1 MDRNGYIGRAP
12 ADSSVVVARQIYSP
26 SGVTTD
32 FTFNSGY
39 VPGYID
45 LYLNGARMVEGSDY
59 TATDTSTITLITA
72 ATNGDVLEA
81 VAYKAY
87 NATTSN
93 RIGIQSAG
101 SVIGNVDT
109 LNFIGAGNTFLIS
122 GTTVD
127 VSISGGA
134 GAGGTW
140 ANYDGMAG
148 ITTSKKVRIDNNLDV
163 TGNIS
168 VGGTL
173 TYEDVTNVDAIGIST
188 IRKNLFV
195 VPNATPG
202 EASEVGIGIGTGTAN
217 YRITAV
223 EPNTQINFGTAG
235 DVGGFL
241 MSSNDGQFGI
251 SGGARWNGSNW
262 NARHTGSAQVRT
274 DGDGVLLFSADA
286 SLTKGNNFAPT
297 ERLRIDAGG
306 KVGIGTNVPI
316 TTAALSVSGT
326 DTLGSVGRI
335 ALKRK
340 DDAPSGSGALGAL
353 VFSDK
358 GTTIAAEIRARRNSG
373 TWTSGSSQ
381 PSMIT
386 FHTTLDGANSTTERF
401 RIASTGA
408 IGLSGANY
416 GTSGQV
422 LTSQGTGAVTWADA
436 GGGIGTEAFAVGV
449 GTVITL
455 DLTNTQDHKVTATGI
470 TTITC
475 TGGAEGVSHDIRIIN
490 SGSATIGFS
499 TYFLFPSGAAPSI
512 PSADGAISMI
522 SFTVNRV
529 GTAGTQLLSG
539 ASVNYS

>member
-12 ADSSVVVARQIYSP
+12 ADSSVVVARQVFSP
-26 SGVTTD
+26 PGVTTD
-32 FTFNSGY
+32 FTFTAGY
-39 VPGYID
+39 DPGYLD
-45 LYLNGARMVEGSDY
+45 LYLNGIRLIEGTDY
-59 TATDTSTITLITA
+59 VATSSPTITVLNGGSTG
-72 ATNGDVLEA
+72 GDVLEA
-81 VAYKAY
+81 VAYKAF

-93 RIGIQSAG
+93 RIGVTSAG
-101 SVIGNVDT
+101 SLIGNVDT
-109 LNFIGAGNTFLIS
+109 LNFIGVGNTFLLN
-122 GTTVD
+122 GTQVD
-127 VSISGGA
+127 ISISGSA

-140 ANYDGMAG
+140 ANYDGVNG
-148 ITTSKKVRIDNNLDV
+148 ITTSKKVRIQNNLDV

-173 TYEDVTNVDAIGIST
+173 TYEDVTNVDSVGVITARSGIHVTGGNVGVGTAIPAHKLDVIST
-188 IRKNLFV
+188 GV
-195 VPNATPG
+195 VANVKSTNNNYALQFAG
-202 EASEVGIGIGTGTAN
+202 NNCAYDVYVGSDNSNNFLLAN
-217 YRITAV
+217 
-223 EPNTQINFGTAG
+223 EN
-235 DVGGFL
+235 
-241 MSSNDGQFGI
+241 NDGTF
-251 SGGARWNGSNW
+251 
-262 NARHTGSAQVRT
+262 
-274 DGDGVLLFSADA
+274 
-286 SLTKGNNFAPT
+286 T

-326 DTLGSVGRI
+326 DSLGSVGRVAI
-335 ALKRK
+335 KRN
-340 DDAPSGSGALGAL
+340 DAAPSGSGALGAV

-381 PSMIT
+381 PTMIT
-386 FHTTLDGANSTTERF
+386 FHTTLDGANSVTERF

-416 GTSGQV
+416 GNAGQV
-422 LTSQGTGAVTWADA
+422 LTSQGLGACTWEDA
-436 GGGIGTEAFAVGV
+436 GGGISTEAFAVGV

-455 DLTNTQDHKVTATGI
+455 DLTAAQDHKVTATGI

-490 SGSATIGFS
+490 SGSATVGFS
-499 TYFLFPSGAAPSI
+499 TYFLFPSGAAPTM
-512 PSADGAISMI
+512 PSTDGAISMI

>member
-12 ADSSVVVARQIYSP
+12 ADSSVVVARQVYSP

-39 VPGYID
+39 VPGYLD
-45 LYLNGARMVEGSDY
+45 LYLNGTRMVEGSDY
-59 TATDTSTITLITA
+59 TATDTSTITLISA

-101 SVIGNVDT
+101 SLIGNVDA

-202 EASEVGIGIGTGTAN
+202 EASEIGIGIGTGTAN

-251 SGGARWNGSNW
+251 SGGTRWNGSNW

-274 DGDGVLLFSADA
+274 DGDGVLLFFADA
-286 SLTKGNNFAPT
+286 SLTKGNNFTPT
-297 ERLRIDAGG
+297 ERLRILSDGTISGG
-306 KVGIGTNVPI
+306 V
-316 TTAALSVSGT
+316 
-326 DTLGSVGRI
+326 
-335 ALKRK
+335 
-340 DDAPSGSGALGAL
+340 LGATP
-353 VFSDK
+353 
-358 GTTIAAEIRARRNSG
+358 GTVAAGSFIQKNSNAGFFVDGGDGKFG
-373 TWTSGSSQ
+373 TSSNNSVLLQ
-381 PSMIT
+381 VN
-386 FHTTLDGANSTTERF
+386 GAEKF
-401 RIASTGA
+401 RIHTGGQ
-408 IGLSGANY
+408 IGLGGANY

-422 LTSQGTGAVTWADA
+422 LTSQGSGSAAVWADA
-436 GGGIGTEAFAVGV
+436 GGGMSTEAFAVGV

-455 DLTNTQDHKVTATGI
+455 DLTNAQDHKVTATGI

-490 SGSATIGFS
+490 SGIATVGFS

-512 PSADGAISMI
+512 PSADGKISMI